1 MNDSTLSRWQI
12 PECPRPVAAVLR
24 RLPPWPAAAVLA
36 AALNRLLAPQLPAD
50 VRERMAQRRFRIH
63 VRDADVA
70 LDFMWT
76 GERFTPLPRQPQP
89 DLTLSATGPDFL
101 RLAQRQEDPDTLFFS
116 RRLSMQGDTELGL
129 VVKNTLD
136 ALELPVFPA
145 HAPWQR

>member
-1 MNDSTLSRWQI
+1 MNDSTLARWQI

-36 AALNRLLAPQLPAD
+36 AALNRLLASQLPTD

-76 GERFTPLPRQPQP
+76 GEHFTPLPRQPQP
-89 DLTLSATGPDFL
+89 DITLSATAPDFL

-136 ALELPVFPA
+136 SLELPVFPA